1 MFKVVTN
8 NISEYEILIFNRWG
22 ELIFT
27 SNNIN
32 IGWDGKNTKGEI
44 LKSDSYIYQVT
55 LIDLN
60 NRKFLYSG
68 EINLKR

>member
-8 NISEYEILIFNRWG
+8 NISEYEILIFNRWR

-32 IGWDGKNTKGEI
+32 RMDGKIQKVRYLSQI
-44 LKSDSYIYQVT
+44 HIYQVII
-55 LIDLN
+55 IDLN